1 MGLWS
6 FEVNV
11 VNVLA
16 GVVIVLALLALV
28 IKSKSELFQIL
39 ASLVLFAFLVVVLL
53 VNTPFE
59 PLESP
64 IYLLISLAVLG
75 FLFYINFK
83 RVSQYFKKA
92 QG

>member
-6 FEVNV
+6 FEVNL

-28 IKSKSELFQIL
+28 IKSKSELFQVL
-39 ASLVLFAFLVVVLL
+39 ANLVLFAFLVVVLL
-53 VNTPFE
+53 VNTPFK

-64 IYLLISLAVLG
+64 TYLLISIAVLG

-83 RVSQYFKKA
+83 RVSQYFNKA

>member
-1 MGLWS
+1 MGLWN

-11 VNVLA
+11 VNALA
-16 GVVIVLALLALV
+16 GVIIILALRALV

-53 VNTPFE
+53 INTPFE

-64 IYLLISLAVLG
+64 VYLMISLAVLG
-75 FLFYINFK
+75 FLFYMNFK
-83 RVSQYFKKA
+83 RIFQYVKKT